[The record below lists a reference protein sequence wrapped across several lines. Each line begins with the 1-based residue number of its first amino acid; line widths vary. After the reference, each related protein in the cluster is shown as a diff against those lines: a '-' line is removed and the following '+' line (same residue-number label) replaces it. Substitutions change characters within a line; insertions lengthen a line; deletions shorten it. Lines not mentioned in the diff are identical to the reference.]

1 MVDIALPGISA
12 KYGADSIVDL
22 KVACTDLHGFTSSEA
37 DQDVTVY
44 GTVNLQFWP
53 RFNGTT
59 ELAVEMNLVDIIF
72 TGGIAVNNFIATA
85 EISKFLV
92 DKVNIVTST
101 IGNISAIK
109 MKIEINTVSK
119 LLVPEV
125 NKFVSKYQVPIPQDI
140 LNIFILT
147 DLFLEYKDGYIFG
160 GATPTF
166 LAPSAEEEAAP
177 IEATEVA
184 LKLI

>member
-1 MVDIALPGISA
+1 
-12 KYGADSIVDL
+12 
-22 KVACTDLHGFTSSEA
+22 
-37 DQDVTVY
+37 
-44 GTVNLQFWP
+44 
-53 RFNGTT
+53 
-59 ELAVEMNLVDIIF
+59 MNLVDIDF

-101 IGNISAIK
+101 IGNISAVK

-119 LLVPEV
+119 LLVPEI

-140 LNIFILT
+140 LNIFTLS

-166 LAPSAEEEAAP
+166 LAPTNEEEAVVP
-177 IEATEVA
+177 ATEVA